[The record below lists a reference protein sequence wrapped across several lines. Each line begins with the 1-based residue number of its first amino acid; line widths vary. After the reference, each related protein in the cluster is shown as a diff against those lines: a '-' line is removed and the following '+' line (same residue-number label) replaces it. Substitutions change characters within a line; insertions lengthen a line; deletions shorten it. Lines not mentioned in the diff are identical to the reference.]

1 MIACMQLYWI
11 QQYQTIHMLYNL
23 LDINLSMNIA
33 AKLLLKSYNITVQK
47 TYCAILAGIVDK

>member
-1 MIACMQLYWI
+1 MQLYWI